1 MSEKGTLVCLKE
13 DEGCHF
19 QSPVAESV
27 GLSVLPGG
35 AGEDGRSP
43 IDPLWKHA
51 AVLEMVEDAG
61 PQILGK
67 GQAQLSS
74 VASTT
79 WVDNSRTRSYPFLR
93 MKPSHTYGPLGFGH
107 PQIP

>member
-1 MSEKGTLVCLKE
+1 ME

-19 QSPVAESV
+19 QFPVAESV
-27 GLSVLPGG
+27 GLSVLPRG

-43 IDPLWKHA
+43 IDPLWKHE

-67 GQAQLSS
+67 GQA
-74 VASTT
+74 
-79 WVDNSRTRSYPFLR
+79 
-93 MKPSHTYGPLGFGH
+93 
-107 PQIP
+107 